1 MQQLKC
7 WLFGALS
14 ISANA
19 LMSMPVALA
28 ADGGYPQ
35 RPIRFVIPQSPGG
48 ASDTVGRVVAQRLSE
63 NFGQQFVIDSRPS
76 ATGNVGAEL
85 VKNAPADGYTMLLTA
100 ANLVTSPGLY
110 QRVPFDPVKDFA
122 PVSQLA
128 QSPNA
133 FIVHPSFAARTLK
146 ELIDIAKAKP
156 GQIDFSSSGHAS
168 TQHLAGELLNFVAAI
183 KLVHIPYKGGGPALI
198 DLLGGRVP
206 VMVSSLP
213 SAIPHIKTGKARGL
227 AVTGLKRSSA
237 MPELPTVAEAGGFAG
252 YDAVT
257 WQGLVLPSA
266 TPAAVIARVSGA
278 TIKVLAMNEVK
289 DRLLGLGYEPVG
301 NTPAEFASFIRAE
314 LERWPRVI
322 KAAGIKSE

>member
-1 MQQLKC
+1 MQELKC
-7 WLFGALS
+7 WLFGAVS
-14 ISANA
+14 ISASA
-19 LMSMPVALA
+19 LMSMPAALA

-63 NFGQQFVIDSRPS
+63 NFGQQFVIDNRPG

-85 VKNAPADGYTMLLTA
+85 VKYAPADGYTMLLTA

-146 ELIDIAKAKP
+146 ELIDIARAKP

-213 SAIPHIKTGKARGL
+213 AAIPHIKTGKARGL

-266 TPAAVIARVSGA
+266 TPSAVIARVSGA
-278 TIKVLAMNEVK
+278 TIKVLAMSEVK

-301 NTPAEFASFIRAE
+301 NTPTEFARVIRAE

>member
-63 NFGQQFVIDSRPS
+63 NFGQQFVIDNRPS

-85 VKNAPADGYTMLLTA
+85 VKNAPVDGYTMLLTA

-122 PVSQLA
+122 PVSQLV

>member
-1 MQQLKC
+1 MQGKRLSLGC
-7 WLFGALS
+7 VAAALLS
-14 ISANA
+14 CGMFSNT
-19 LMSMPVALA
+19 LA
-28 ADGGYPQ
+28 AEAGYPQ

-48 ASDTVGRVVAQRLSE
+48 ASDTVGRVVALKLSE
-63 NFGQQFVIDSRPS
+63 ILGQPLVIDNRPG

-110 QRVPFDPVKDFA
+110 QRVPFDPIRDFA

-128 QSPNA
+128 QSPNVW
-133 FIVHPSFAARTLK
+133 IVHPSFAARTMK
-146 ELIDIAKAKP
+146 ELIDIARSKP
-156 GQIDFSSSGHAS
+156 GQIDFSSSGLAS
-168 TQHLAGELLNFVAAI
+168 TQHLAGELLNFMAGI

-227 AVTGLKRSSA
+227 AVTSAKRSSA
-237 MPELPTVAEAGGFAG
+237 MPELPTVAEAAGFAG

-257 WQGLVLPSA
+257 WQGLVLP
-266 TPAAVIARVSGA
+266 AAVPPAIIARVAGA
-278 TIKVLAMNEVK
+278 TIKVVALNDVK
-289 DRLLGLGYEPVG
+289 ERLLGLGYEPVG
-301 NTPAEFASFIRAE
+301 GTPREFASFISAE
-314 LERWPRVI
+314 LDRWPKVI
-322 KAAGIKSE
+322 KAAGIKAE

>member
-35 RPIRFVIPQSPGG
+35 RPIRFVIPQSPSG

-63 NFGQQFVIDSRPS
+63 NFGQQFVIDNRPG

-301 NTPAEFASFIRAE
+301 NTPTEFASFIRAE

>member
-7 WLFGALS
+7 WLFGAVS

-63 NFGQQFVIDSRPS
+63 NFGQQFVIDNRPG

-301 NTPAEFASFIRAE
+301 NTPTEFASFIRAE

-322 KAAGIKSE
+322 KAAGLKSE

>member
-63 NFGQQFVIDSRPS
+63 NFGQQFVIDNRPG

-237 MPELPTVAEAGGFAG
+237 MPELPKVAEAGGFAG

>member
-63 NFGQQFVIDSRPS
+63 NFGQQFVIDNRPG

-146 ELIDIAKAKP
+146 ELIDITKAKP

-168 TQHLAGELLNFVAAI
+168 TQHLAGDLLNFVAAI

>member
-7 WLFGALS
+7 WLFGAVS

-63 NFGQQFVIDSRPS
+63 NFGQQFVIDNRPG

-122 PVSQLA
+122 PVSQLV

>member
-63 NFGQQFVIDSRPS
+63 NFGQQFVIDNRPG

>member
-19 LMSMPVALA
+19 FMSMPVALA

-63 NFGQQFVIDSRPS
+63 NFGQQFVIDNRPG

>member
-63 NFGQQFVIDSRPS
+63 NFGQQFVIDNRPG

-168 TQHLAGELLNFVAAI
+168 TQHLAGDLLNFVAAI

-266 TPAAVIARVSGA
+266 TPEAVIARVSGA